1 MLLLLIDKEV
11 HKSTNIIMQI
21 IKGQIT
27 FVITLINTSK
37 IAIPIRYQRSV

>member
-1 MLLLLIDKEV
+1 MLLLLIDKGV

-27 FVITLINTSK
+27 FVITLIKSLNL
-37 IAIPIRYQRSV
+37 IDWLLDE